1 MQTLALA
8 KKLAFKTP
16 PCRNQHSVPSTGN
29 SKECLFM
36 ILIQLD
42 SMNDSEGVIWI
53 SHALKCY
60 EILKR
65 HLLFKRFSMRSRK
78 MICRW

>member
-1 MQTLALA
+1 
-8 KKLAFKTP
+8 
-16 PCRNQHSVPSTGN
+16 
-29 SKECLFM
+29 M
-36 ILIQLD
+36 ILIQFD

-53 SHALKCY
+53 THSLKCY

-78 MICRW
+78 MICRWLKKKKKTVSFSWQLQIC